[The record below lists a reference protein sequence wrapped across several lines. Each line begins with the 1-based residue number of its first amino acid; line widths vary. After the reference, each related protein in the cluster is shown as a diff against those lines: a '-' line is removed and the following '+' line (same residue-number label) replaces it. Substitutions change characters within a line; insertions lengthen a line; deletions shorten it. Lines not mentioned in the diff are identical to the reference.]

1 MNDIMSETVI
11 SMSENNQ
18 NDIQDSDKVYPIT
31 TNTIQSN
38 MCPDK
43 LLNISP
49 IYSVK
54 NLIHE
59 LNSSTS
65 MTSSNTV
72 VKTSF
77 CPNVTFNGEINV
89 FTNSNYNT
97 NSSTNETISFC
108 TKQSDSII
116 STNVSNSNSLDR
128 STYIILPQNNCIPFY
143 TLQRNSFYKSAYRPQ
158 LSLSCQPSPN
168 ISYNRTFSND
178 INNNLLSQSHGN
190 GHQNFINVSET
201 LKYPSENINNSSLSV
216 KHCLK
221 NSCQSS
227 NESSSFKLKNH
238 QFFHRFLKYSSKFG
252 GFTKSEN
259 NSP

>member
-1 MNDIMSETVI
+1 MSETAI

-18 NDIQDSDKVYPIT
+18 NNIQDSDKVYPIT

-38 MCPDK
+38 ICPDK

-59 LNSSTS
+59 LNSSSSVTS
-65 MTSSNTV
+65 NKTV

-77 CPNVTFNGEINV
+77 CPNVTLNGEINL
-89 FTNSNYNT
+89 FTISNYNT

-128 STYIILPQNNCIPFY
+128 STYIILSQNNCIPFY
-143 TLQRNSFYKSAYRPQ
+143 TLQRNSSYKSANRPQ

-168 ISYNRTFSND
+168 TSYNRTFSND
-178 INNNLLSQSHGN
+178 INNNLIRIPFNDCNRNHSY
-190 GHQNFINVSET
+190 F
-201 LKYPSENINNSSLSV
+201 ENIKQKVCTLSL
-216 KHCLK
+216 
-221 NSCQSS
+221 
-227 NESSSFKLKNH
+227 
-238 QFFHRFLKYSSKFG
+238 
-252 GFTKSEN
+252 
-259 NSP
+259 